1 MLRLS
6 VTAYGWQFETGPRD
20 RKKCLRG
27 LEVENSRRVTTP
39 ETLSRSDGEDKPIDQ
54 QTPLLCRTPGRIGE
68 HVALD
73 RLTAHAPRKQ
83 MQGDWL
89 SHINVSLK
97 RGSAM
102 RLITKHILNT

>member
-1 MLRLS
+1 MIRECYRIGLAEGGWSWRNKAKQSQFIMLRLRL
-6 VTAYGWQFETGPRD
+6 TAYGWQFDTGPRD

-73 RLTAHAPRKQ
+73 KLTAHAPRKQ
-83 MQGDWL
+83 M
-89 SHINVSLK
+89 
-97 RGSAM
+97 
-102 RLITKHILNT
+102 